1 MISSLEDSKRLAEK
15 EQEEARDYLKSAE
28 KLHQDLQKQLME
40 FYEKKDAMIEKAAEK
55 AGEIV
60 EEAKS
65 EAEKVIRDLRKM
77 RTEKHADIKEHE
89 LIDAKRRLEGA
100 APEIQKSAK
109 LANKKTKKHTFM
121 PGDEVQVLTFGQKG
135 TLVEKVSSNEW
146 QVQIG
151 ILKMKV
157 KEKDIEYMSTP
168 KQVETKPMAI
178 VKGRDSYVKL
188 ELDLRGER
196 YEDALLKVE
205 KYIDDALLSSYPR
218 VSIIHGKG
226 TGVLRQGVQEY
237 LKNHRQVKKIRFGE
251 AGEGGSGV
259 TIVEFK

>member
-1 MISSLEDSKRLAEK
+1 MI
-15 EQEEARDYLKSAE
+15 
-28 KLHQDLQKQLME
+28 E
-40 FYEKKDAMIEKAAEK
+40 FYDKKDTMLEKAAEK
-55 AGEIV
+55 AADIV
-60 EEAKS
+60 DEAKQ

-77 RTEKHADIKEHE
+77 RTEKHAEIKEHE
-89 LIDAKRRLEGA
+89 LIDAKKRLEQA
-100 APEIQKSAK
+100 APEIKKSAK
-109 LANKKTKKHTFM
+109 LTNTKSKKHTFM
-121 PGDEVQVLTFGQKG
+121 PGDEVKVLTFDQKG
-135 TLVEKVSSNEW
+135 TLLDRVSNNEW

-157 KEKDIEYMSTP
+157 KEKDMEYLCTP
-168 KQVETKPMAI
+168 KQVETRPMAI
-178 VKGRDSYVKL
+178 VKGRDTLVKL

-205 KYIDDALLSSYPR
+205 KYIDDALLASYPR

-226 TGVLRQGVQEY
+226 TGALRQGVQEY
-237 LKNHRQVKKIRFGE
+237 LRNHRSVKKIRFGE

>member
-1 MISSLEDSKRLAEK
+1 
-15 EQEEARDYLKSAE
+15 
-28 KLHQDLQKQLME
+28 
-40 FYEKKDAMIEKAAEK
+40 
-55 AGEIV
+55 
-60 EEAKS
+60 
-65 EAEKVIRDLRKM
+65 
-77 RTEKHADIKEHE
+77 
-89 LIDAKRRLEGA
+89 
-100 APEIQKSAK
+100 
-109 LANKKTKKHTFM
+109 M
-121 PGDEVQVLTFGQKG
+121 PGDEVKVLTFGQKG
-135 TLVEKVSSNEW
+135 TLVERVSANEW

-157 KEKDIEYMSTP
+157 KEKDMEYMSTP
-168 KQVETKPMAI
+168 KQVETKPIAI

-226 TGVLRQGVQEY
+226 TGALRQGVQEY
-237 LKNHRQVKKIRFGE
+237 LKNHRSVKKIRFGE

>member
-1 MISSLEDSKRLAEK
+1 
-15 EQEEARDYLKSAE
+15 
-28 KLHQDLQKQLME
+28 
-40 FYEKKDAMIEKAAEK
+40 
-55 AGEIV
+55 
-60 EEAKS
+60 
-65 EAEKVIRDLRKM
+65 
-77 RTEKHADIKEHE
+77 EKHADIKEHE
-89 LIDAKRRLEGA
+89 LIEAKRRLEQA
-100 APEIQKSAK
+100 APEIQKSAAK
-109 LANKKTKKHTFM
+109 LTNKKTKKQTYM
-121 PGDEVQVLTFGQKG
+121 PGDEVKVLTFDQKG
-135 TLVEKVSSNEW
+135 TLVERVSSNEW
-146 QVQIG
+146 LVQIG

-157 KEKDIEYMSTP
+157 KEKDMEYMSTP

-226 TGVLRQGVQEY
+226 TGALRQGVQEY
-237 LKNHRQVKKIRFGE
+237 LRNHRSVQKIRFGE